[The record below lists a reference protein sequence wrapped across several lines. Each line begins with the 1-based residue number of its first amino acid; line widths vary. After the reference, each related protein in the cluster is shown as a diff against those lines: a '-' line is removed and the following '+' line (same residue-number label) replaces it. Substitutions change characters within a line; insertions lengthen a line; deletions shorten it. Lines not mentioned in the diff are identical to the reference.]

1 MHILSRERNFST
13 DVLNKLSL
21 QDEHY
26 NGKYF
31 NKLVEFLID
40 ELPNIGEEQPFE
52 GSVCDFNLS
61 SSSMDEDVDENQT
74 HSEADS
80 NAEPEDDGSDFDDDS
95 QSNFGA
101 YLNVDLESNADAY
114 FCLLYTSPSPRDS

>member
-1 MHILSRERNFST
+1 MIQDEPKNVDRIVSLLPQGMEMRFMD

-21 QDEHY
+21 HDEHY

-52 GSVCDFNLS
+52 GSVCNSNLRS
-61 SSSMDEDVDENQT
+61 RSIDEDVDENQSR
-74 HSEADS
+74 SEAES
-80 NAEPEDDGSDFDDDS
+80 NAEP
-95 QSNFGA
+95 
-101 YLNVDLESNADAY
+101 
-114 FCLLYTSPSPRDS
+114 